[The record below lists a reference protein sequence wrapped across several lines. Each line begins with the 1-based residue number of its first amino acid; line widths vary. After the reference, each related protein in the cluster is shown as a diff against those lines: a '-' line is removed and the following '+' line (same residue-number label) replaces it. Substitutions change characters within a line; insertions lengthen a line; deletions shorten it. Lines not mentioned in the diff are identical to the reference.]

1 MRAIK
6 IDPAKRTI
14 EEIELSIDPNRSLRE
29 LRTHIGTNCLQL
41 IPLDRGICLLAAE
54 VNEQD
59 AGFGFVGS
67 DLVVRGVAVVL
78 GGSWK
83 RLRALVEGL
92 SSFELAVEWR

>member
-41 IPLDRGICLLAAE
+41 ISLDRGICLLAAE

-78 GGSWK
+78 GGSGK
-83 RLRALVEGL
+83 RLRALNEGL
-92 SSFELAVEWR
+92 RSFELAVEWR